1 MSQRSRRPV
10 GNRLIRAIKEGDDLR
25 VGSVKLRFL
34 ETPGHTP
41 EGVSVLVFEKLLKLS
56 DDVLVSATEQ

>member
-1 MSQRSRRPV
+1 VSQRSRRPV